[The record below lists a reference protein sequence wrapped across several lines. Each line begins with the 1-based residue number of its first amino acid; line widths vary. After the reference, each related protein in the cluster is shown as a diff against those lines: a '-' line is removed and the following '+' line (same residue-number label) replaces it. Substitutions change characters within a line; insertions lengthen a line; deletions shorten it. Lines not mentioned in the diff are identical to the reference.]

1 MSEQNKEIIAAGKDV
16 DAAIAAGLGRLGL
29 PRDAVKIEVLD
40 EGRQGM
46 FGLGARAA
54 RVRLTVIAGGGRR
67 PSPEPKP
74 EPKPEPRPSQKPKP
88 KVETRPAT
96 QPSTAQPVVE
106 PEPAPEP
113 GASTEA
119 AEGETVEA
127 GEEEKIRVS
136 RQVTK
141 GLLDAMGLHQARV
154 EIERA
159 EPGPSKDEVP
169 PLVVDV
175 SGPGTE
181 ILVESDGE
189 ALNAFQY
196 IVRLLVGRKLKGWVH
211 VVVDVRGHKA
221 QRADRLSDLAHRM
234 ADQAVDTDRTVILQ
248 PMPPHERRVVHVAL
262 HDDSRVMTESIYEG
276 ERRRVTITPKE

>member
-16 DAAIAAGLGRLGL
+16 DAAIAAGLRRLGL
-29 PRDAVKIEVLD
+29 PRDAVKIDVLD

-54 RVRLTVIAGGGRR
+54 RVRLTVISGQGRR

-74 EPKPEPRPSQKPKP
+74 EPKPRQKPKP
-88 KVETRPAT
+88 KVETRPAA
-96 QPSTAQPVVE
+96 QPPTAQPVAE
-106 PEPAPEP
+106 PESAPEP
-113 GASTEA
+113 GASADAAEA

-159 EPGPSKDEVP
+159 EPGPSKEEVP

-181 ILVESDGE
+181 ILVETDGE

-196 IVRLLVGRKLKGWVH
+196 IVRLLVGRKMKGWVH

-221 QRADRLSDLAHRM
+221 ERADRLSDLAHRM
-234 ADQAVDTDRTVILQ
+234 ADQAVDTDRTLILQ
-248 PMPPHERRVVHVAL
+248 PMPPHERRVIHVAL
-262 HDDSRVMTESIYEG
+262 HDDSRVTTESIYEG
-276 ERRRVTITPKE
+276 ERRRVTIVPKE

>member
-1 MSEQNKEIIAAGKDV
+1 MPEQKSEIIAAGKDV

-29 PRDAVKIEVLD
+29 PRDAVNVEVLD

-54 RVRLTVIAGGGRR
+54 RVRLTVVSDERRR
-67 PSPEPKP
+67 PSPEPEPEPEPESKPRQKP
-74 EPKPEPRPSQKPKP
+74 EPEAQAAPR
-88 KVETRPAT
+88 V
-96 QPSTAQPVVE
+96 QPPTAQPVEE
-106 PEPAPEP
+106 PEPEREPSAPPEV
-113 GASTEA
+113 
-119 AEGETVEA
+119 AEGETAEA
-127 GEEEKIRVS
+127 GEGEKIRVT
-136 RQVTK
+136 RQVTQ
-141 GLLDAMGLHQARV
+141 GLLDAMGLHDARI

-159 EPGPSKDEVP
+159 EPGPSKEEVP

-175 SGPGTE
+175 SGLDTQ
-181 ILVESDGE
+181 ILVGNDGE
-189 ALNAFQY
+189 TLNAFQY
-196 IVRLLVGRKLKGWVH
+196 IVRLLVGRKMKGWVH

-221 QRADRLSDLAHRM
+221 DRADRLRDLAHRM

-276 ERRRVTITPKE
+276 DRRRVTIMPKE